1 MNNAKTYLEE
11 QMQNKEFAEEFFT
24 EKFKLDLEY
33 LIEDLIENIEAGKPK
48 KELIK
53 RADELKRK
61 LEFA

>member
-24 EKFKLDLEY
+24 EKFKLDLEF
-33 LIEDLIENIEAGKPK
+33 LIDDLIENIEAGKPK

>member
-1 MNNAKTYLEE
+1 MNNAEKYLEK
-11 QMQNKEFAEEFFT
+11 QMTNREFSGAFFS
-24 EKFKLDLEY
+24 EKLKLDLKL
-33 LIEDLIENIEAGKPK
+33 LIDELIENIEADRPK